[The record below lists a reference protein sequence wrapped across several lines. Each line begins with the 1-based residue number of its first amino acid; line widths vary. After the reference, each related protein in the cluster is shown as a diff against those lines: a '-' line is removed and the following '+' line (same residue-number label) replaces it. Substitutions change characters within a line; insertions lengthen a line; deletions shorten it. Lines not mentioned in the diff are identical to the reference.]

1 MTDEFILDKQ
11 RQATMNDPKFIKWCA
26 KFKVSRSVYSNE
38 SKFKASEMMKQYE
51 SQDNY
56 YIKISKVFEKWMN

>member
-1 MTDEFILDKQ
+1 MINEFILDEE

-26 KFKVSRSVYSNE
+26 KFKVSRGVYSNE

-56 YIKISKVFEKWMN
+56 YIKVGKVIEKWTK